1 MLSLLVLK
9 RDWFFLV
16 EADEV
21 EVCFFARSFGS
32 AIEIKKINQ
41 LESAQP
47 KIIWDQIKNLFDWY
61 GLTDGLVQGGF
72 AV

>member
-1 MLSLLVLK
+1 MWLI
-9 RDWFFLV
+9 F
-16 EADEV
+16 
-21 EVCFFARSFGS
+21 SFGS